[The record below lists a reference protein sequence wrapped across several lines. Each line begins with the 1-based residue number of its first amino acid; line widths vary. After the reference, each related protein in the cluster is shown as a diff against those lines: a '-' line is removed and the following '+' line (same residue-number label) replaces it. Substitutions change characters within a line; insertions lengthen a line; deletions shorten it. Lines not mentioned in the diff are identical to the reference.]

1 MATNQQNFRV
11 RNGLTIDGATTGSSS
26 FANPTTG
33 SDVSFTLPG
42 VYPASNGYVL
52 ASTTAGVLSWVD
64 NSAAGTTYT
73 IDASVATGGANLNLQ
88 GSDSTTDTIKFAGGT
103 NVTITATDANTI
115 TIDAPDTNTT
125 YDFNATSATGG
136 ANLNLVGSDAT
147 TDSVKLSD
155 GGHITATY
163 TSATEVTLGSDA
175 TDANTA
181 STIVARDA
189 SGDFSA
195 SGATLGNITIAVVDD
210 NTISTT
216 SGNLTL
222 DSTGGNII
230 LNSNGTLGM
239 TLAPI
244 AGFNPNADFTG
255 NIVKGVIRT
264 GAGEATGD
272 IWQLF
277 GPAGQA
283 TGISIDNTDK
293 PADRTNLVIRNYGAS
308 LTGGVPR
315 LGIIGESARGTAA
328 VPLNLNSGNV
338 LIDIFGNGYT
348 NLGWATDLVATTP
361 AIIRLQ
367 TTEAW
372 TNGLNNTGT
381 GLLVLTQP
389 TATTLSAASLQSTIV
404 ANPQI
409 FNCRSDAYSWSNGKS
424 GTSQK
429 MTLNSSGNL
438 IVSAGSITANGAFNQ
453 ESVMNANVIL
463 LDTNTTAGGTF
474 GITTLY
480 KPSSVSATYTIPLVN
495 NRLGGYK
502 INGDDSTTGTSSV
515 LASQLSTKATENWA
529 TGTANGTAIELLANK
544 KGVGWLTGH
553 RVVASFSPD
562 DSYVDA
568 TYININNPITSSTY
582 NNVSNLRFNAGNPA
596 GATFNDRTSQL
607 RVTTASTSSGDAS
620 TIVFNTGNYNTGTGN
635 FSASVAA
642 DTLGEF
648 FFGGNYGTGSNFT
661 TLGPSVR
668 FAAKAAETFTGT
680 NSGGRFVVSIDKI
693 GGNVQYDAITVDSA
707 NASIAS
713 DIITLESNTGTD
725 YAVLNS
731 TSATFAQPVGF
742 PVKTAAQWNAITGAA
757 GRQVSVSDSAGGSH
771 PNGMMAF
778 WDTSN
783 ARWSYIHDNSAV

>member
-11 RNGLTIDGATTGSSS
+11 RNGLTIDGATTGSSNFS
-26 FANPTTG
+26 NAATGADINYVLPTAQGAVSTALTNDG
-33 SDVSFTLPG
+33 SGNLTWALPG
-42 VYPASNGYVL
+42 GGG
-52 ASTTAGVLSWVD
+52 ST
-64 NSAAGTTYT
+64 
-73 IDASVATGGANLNLQ
+73 
-88 GSDSTTDTIKFAGGT
+88 F
-103 NVTITATDANTI
+103 
-115 TIDAPDTNTT
+115 
-125 YDFNATSATGG
+125 
-136 ANLNLVGSDAT
+136 
-147 TDSVKLSD
+147 
-155 GGHITATY
+155 
-163 TSATEVTLGSDA
+163 
-175 TDANTA
+175 
-181 STIVARDA
+181 
-189 SGDFSA
+189 
-195 SGATLGNITIAVVDD
+195 GNITIAVVDD

-272 IWQLF
+272 IWQAF
-277 GPAGQA
+277 GPTAQA

-308 LTGGVPR
+308 LSLGAPR
-315 LGIIGESARGTAA
+315 LGVIGEAARGTAA
-328 VPLNLNSGNV
+328 APLNLNSGNV

-361 AIIRLQ
+361 AIIRLT

-381 GLLVLTQP
+381 GLLVLTNP
-389 TATTLSAASLQSTIV
+389 TATTLSAASLQSTIL

-409 FNCRSDAYSWSNGKS
+409 FNCRSDAYSWSNGKT
-424 GTSQK
+424 GTTQRMS
-429 MTLNSSGNL
+429 LDVSGNL
-438 IVSAGSITANGAFNQ
+438 TVSAGITSTTGNISTNAGGLNPTQAFNNN
-453 ESVMNANVIL
+453 VLFNGNAVL
-463 LDTNTTAGGTF
+463 LDSNTNAGGTL
-474 GITTLY
+474 GITTKY
-480 KPSSVSATYTIPLVN
+480 KPSSGSATYTIPLAN

-502 INGDDSTTGTSSV
+502 INGDDSTAGTSGV

-582 NNVSNLRFNAGNPA
+582 NNASNLRFNAGDPA

-778 WDTSN
+778 WDTTN